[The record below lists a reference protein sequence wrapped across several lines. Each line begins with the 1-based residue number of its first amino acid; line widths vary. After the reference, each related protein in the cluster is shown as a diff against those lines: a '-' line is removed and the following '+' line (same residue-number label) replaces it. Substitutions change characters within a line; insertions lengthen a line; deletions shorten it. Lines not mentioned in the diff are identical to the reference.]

1 MWCDFIIVCWF
12 GYLLLFKGDD
22 MNITLLRGNLTRD
35 PELRKLEN
43 GDKKVSV
50 VNFTVAVSREYTK
63 ASGEKDKV
71 TTFINCEAWDSGAEI
86 IAESF
91 KKGDLVMVEG
101 SLRNDSWEK
110 DGVKH
115 STLRVRVNNF
125 SKITKL
131 SKKSADK
138 EPVAF

>member
-1 MWCDFIIVCWF
+1 
-12 GYLLLFKGDD
+12 
-22 MNITLLRGNLTRD
+22 MNITLLKGNLARD
-35 PELRKLEN
+35 PELRIVNPN
-43 GDKKVSV
+43 GKQTSV
-50 VNFTVAVSREYTK
+50 VNFTIAVNRDYVK
-63 ASGEKDKV
+63 ASGERDKI
-71 TTFINCEAWDSGAEI
+71 TSFINCEAWDSGAET
-86 IAESF
+86 IAESL

-115 STLRVRVNNF
+115 STLKVRVNNF

-131 SKKSADK
+131 SRAKVEES

>member
-1 MWCDFIIVCWF
+1 
-12 GYLLLFKGDD
+12 
-22 MNITLLRGNLTRD
+22 MNITLLKGNLARD
-35 PELRKLEN
+35 PELRNVNTGGKQT
-43 GDKKVSV
+43 SV

-63 ASGEKDKV
+63 ASGDKDKI
-71 TTFINCEAWDSGAEI
+71 TSFINCEAWDSGAEMI
-86 IAESF
+86 SESF

-115 STLRVRVNNF
+115 SSLKVRVNNF
-125 SKITKL
+125 SKITRL
-131 SKKSADK
+131 SKNSRQDSQ

>member
-1 MWCDFIIVCWF
+1 
-12 GYLLLFKGDD
+12 
-22 MNITLLRGNLTRD
+22 MNINILRGNLAKD
-35 PELRKLEN
+35 PELRSVNTN
-43 GDKKVSV
+43 GKSTSV
-50 VNFTVAVSREYTK
+50 VNFTIAVSREYTK
-63 ASGEKDKV
+63 ANGEKDKI
-71 TTFINCEAWDSGAEI
+71 TTFVPCEAWDSGAEI
-86 IAESF
+86 IGRSF

-115 STLRVRVNNF
+115 STLKVRVNNF

-131 SKKSADK
+131 SSEKSESSRN